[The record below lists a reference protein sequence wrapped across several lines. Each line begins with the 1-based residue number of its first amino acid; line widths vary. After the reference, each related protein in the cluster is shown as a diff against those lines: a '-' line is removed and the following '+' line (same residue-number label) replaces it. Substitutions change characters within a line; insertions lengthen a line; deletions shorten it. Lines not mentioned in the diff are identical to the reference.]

1 MSGHSDSTLDQAARM
16 ARMEANLDNMAG
28 AIEEMRELM
37 SRMVRVEERNAQ
49 TDKAIKRMGGQI
61 DDLQSRVRQLEGGQA
76 GNRVMLAQYERGF
89 WLAVTSGLGYVLGK
103 IKGVF

>member
-1 MSGHSDSTLDQAARM
+1 
-16 ARMEANLDNMAG
+16 MEANIDNMAS

-37 SRMVRVEERNAQ
+37 SRMVRVEERHVQ

-61 DDLQSRVRQLEGGQA
+61 DDLQTRLRQLEGGHA

-89 WLAVTSGLGYVLGK
+89 WLAITSGLGYIVGK